1 MSEFIQQL
9 VNGIS
14 LGSIYALIALGYAMV
29 YGILKFINFAH
40 GEVFMLGAYSGYFL
54 SSIFGLQGNTIAGFF
69 LVLVTTMIITSIIG
83 VTIEKA
89 AYKPL
94 RKSPKL
100 NVLITAIGVSLFLQY
115 LGQLVFGASPRSY
128 PSLIEDVKFNFG
140 GVSVGSNQLIVVVSS
155 VVLMLL
161 LTLIVK
167 KTKIGTAV
175 RAVSNNLTAA
185 ALMGININNTISFT
199 FVLGSSLAGA
209 AGILYGIN
217 YPSIDPLMGL
227 LPGIKAFVAAVL
239 GGIGNFTGAVI
250 GGLLI
255 GIIETLTVGYISP
268 TFRDA
273 ITFSILILILLF
285 RPSGLF
291 GKYEA
296 EKV

>member
-140 GVSVGSNQLIVVVSS
+140 GVSVGSNQLIVVVS
-155 VVLMLL
+155 
-161 LTLIVK
+161 
-167 KTKIGTAV
+167 
-175 RAVSNNLTAA
+175 
-185 ALMGININNTISFT
+185 
-199 FVLGSSLAGA
+199 
-209 AGILYGIN
+209 
-217 YPSIDPLMGL
+217 
-227 LPGIKAFVAAVL
+227 
-239 GGIGNFTGAVI
+239 
-250 GGLLI
+250 
-255 GIIETLTVGYISP
+255 
-268 TFRDA
+268 
-273 ITFSILILILLF
+273 
-285 RPSGLF
+285 
-291 GKYEA
+291 
-296 EKV
+296 

>member
-100 NVLITAIGVSLFLQY
+100 NVLITAIGVSLFLQ
-115 LGQLVFGASPRSY
+115 
-128 PSLIEDVKFNFG
+128 
-140 GVSVGSNQLIVVVSS
+140 
-155 VVLMLL
+155 
-161 LTLIVK
+161 
-167 KTKIGTAV
+167 
-175 RAVSNNLTAA
+175 
-185 ALMGININNTISFT
+185 
-199 FVLGSSLAGA
+199 
-209 AGILYGIN
+209 
-217 YPSIDPLMGL
+217 
-227 LPGIKAFVAAVL
+227 
-239 GGIGNFTGAVI
+239 
-250 GGLLI
+250 
-255 GIIETLTVGYISP
+255 
-268 TFRDA
+268 
-273 ITFSILILILLF
+273 
-285 RPSGLF
+285 
-291 GKYEA
+291 
-296 EKV
+296 